1 VYTEERVGIR
11 SWEAMKLL
19 LFISKRAG
27 NSSLNINRALLLAL
41 MHSKSRKH
49 LQKLCMKNLETKNIQ
64 IFCLKTVHFEILNF
78 CCFEIV
84 QLRFSFSQLTHRMEN
99 VSKKKKVDIL
109 IYSHIPDLVVMKH
122 SKAHYA
128 YRNWKR

>member
-1 VYTEERVGIR
+1 MYTEERVGIR

-27 NSSLNINRALLLAL
+27 NSR
-41 MHSKSRKH
+41 SRKH